1 MKKSFRIPL
10 LFCLLVI
17 LSACAIPTALTATT
31 PVALPTVAPTSAP
44 LATRPLPSPTASP
57 ITETPFPAISREVLS
72 NFSYWLT
79 DFNTTAAFQ
88 DGVLIEQV
96 DTQPGELHLRGRMI
110 DPIASGDLNGD
121 SLADAVVILAV
132 NSGGSGTFF
141 YLVVLL
147 NNHGAPVQTASTWIG
162 DRQAVKNLQIKDG
175 QIVLDFLTQGPNDG
189 LCCPSQHHLRSYQLQ
204 NNTLQIVSD
213 QVVN

>member
-1 MKKSFRIPL
+1 
-10 LFCLLVI
+10 
-17 LSACAIPTALTATT
+17 
-31 PVALPTVAPTSAP
+31 
-44 LATRPLPSPTASP
+44 
-57 ITETPFPAISREVLS
+57 
-72 NFSYWLT
+72 
-79 DFNTTAAFQ
+79 
-88 DGVLIEQV
+88 
-96 DTQPGELHLRGRMI
+96 MI

-175 QIVLDFLTQGPNDG
+175 QIVLDFLTQGPNDA